1 MMARILFAEDDIVF
15 GSSLCDYL
23 ESLGHMV
30 VWEKDGKSALDKSD
44 KHFNIYIFDVDM
56 PIMDGYEL
64 LQAIR
69 AKGQNTPCLYLTAK
83 DDTDSLTKGFKAGAN
98 DYLKKPFDLI
108 ELDMRLNVLLGTNRS
123 INDDMIIY
131 KNFKYDTK
139 TDMLYKGDNPIE
151 LSKRELQIVKILFEQ
166 KNRTISFENM
176 LLYLDTVLSFIT
188 IRRHVATIK
197 KQTGLKINIK
207 EQLFYLT

>member
-1 MMARILFAEDDIVF
+1 MARILFAEDDIVF

-30 VWEKDGKSALDKSD
+30 VWEKDGKSALDKSN
-44 KHFNIYIFDVDM
+44 KHFNIYIFDIDM

-69 AKGQNTPCLYLTAK
+69 AKGLNTPCLYLTAK

-108 ELDMRLNVLLGTNRS
+108 ELDMRIDVLLGTNAI

-131 KNFKYDTK
+131 KKYNYDTQ
-139 TDMLYKGDNPIE
+139 TDILYKGNNPIE
-151 LSKRELQIVKILFEQ
+151 LSQRRLQIVKILFEQ
-166 KNRTISFENM
+166 KNKTISYENM
-176 LLYLDTVLSFIT
+176 LLYLDSDLSFDALNRHIAT
-188 IRRHVATIK
+188 IRQ
-197 KQTGLKINIK
+197 QTGLKIK
-207 EQLFYLT
+207 MKKQLFYLT